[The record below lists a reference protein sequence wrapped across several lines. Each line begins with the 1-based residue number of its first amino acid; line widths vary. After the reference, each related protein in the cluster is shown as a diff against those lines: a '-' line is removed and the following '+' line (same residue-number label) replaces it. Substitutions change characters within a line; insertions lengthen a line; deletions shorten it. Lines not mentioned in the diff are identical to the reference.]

1 MVPCFTPSS
10 TVMLDVFPTGVS
22 TLIFEVWFISYKL
35 LISTWAICLVIHS
48 WYIIFQP
55 QFIKTFFDISKKWK
69 CFIFI
74 LPLIYLLLLSS
85 VWVGF
90 LLLIFLLFLLFVFVT
105 CSHFCFHF
113 AFFNAISYKN
123 VFTRSTPLWLS
134 WMFLRIRLFVY
145 FPLLPITTVLVFDFL
160 FWSC

>member
-113 AFFNAISYKN
+113 AFLMQFHIKMYSPE
-123 VFTRSTPLWLS
+123 VPLFDCLECFFES
-134 WMFLRIRLFVY
+134 GFLYTFHCCQLPLF
-145 FPLLPITTVLVFDFL
+145 
-160 FWSC
+160 